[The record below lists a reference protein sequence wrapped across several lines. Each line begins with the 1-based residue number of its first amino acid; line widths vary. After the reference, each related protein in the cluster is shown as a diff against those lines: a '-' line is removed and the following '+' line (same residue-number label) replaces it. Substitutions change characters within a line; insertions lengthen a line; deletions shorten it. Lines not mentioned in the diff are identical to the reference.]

1 MRGAGA
7 GRSVLLIAIG
17 NPLRGDDGVAP
28 FLLEELPAC
37 WPRLAVPQ
45 LTPELAAELV
55 GVRRLLLLDAW
66 WAPQLE
72 ARPQLLPVPQGLL
85 PPTVEGSLSHR
96 LEPLQLL
103 ALAACLYGARPQAAQ
118 LLLPA
123 WCFPF
128 TAPDTPA
135 ARRFSPALRRQL
147 PQARALLRQWL
158 QVRPRVGELLRRCTT

>member
-1 MRGAGA
+1 MTPALPRG
-7 GRSVLLIAIG
+7 SVLLIAIG

-28 FLLEELPAC
+28 FLLEELAAG

-45 LTPELAAELV
+45 LTPELAAKLV

-66 WAPQLE
+66 RAPQPD
-72 ARPQLLPVPQGLL
+72 ARPQLLPLPQGLVR
-85 PPTVEGSLSHR
+85 PMAEGSLSHR

-103 ALAACLYGARPQAAQ
+103 ALAACLYGARPRAAQ

-128 TAPDTPA
+128 TAPDTPPA
-135 ARRFSPALRRQL
+135 LRFSPALYRPL
-147 PQARALLRQWL
+147 PPARALLRQW
-158 QVRPRVGELLRRCTT
+158 VSWRCGVGEG